1 MILLLSPI
9 VALEPPRC
17 TNVSEWGPVRY
28 HDEQQEDDADTDAD
42 IHADT
47 DAAIHADTDIKV
59 TWEELDPCCVSSVG
73 RPLCKTEPSTLCG
86 NLQEVECSLK
96 AVNECR

>member
-47 DAAIHADTDIKV
+47 DIKV

-73 RPLCKTEPSTLCG
+73 RPLCKTEPSTLCR